1 MRIYEELFIV
11 RPDATDEEVDPVIEQ
26 LRNVITQSGG
36 TIDKTEKWGVRKLA
50 YRVMKQTEGQFILL
64 QFTANADIVK
74 EIERRLRVSDVVMKF
89 ITVRIDEKMKF
100 FEKRRKAREAR
111 AARKPPAPAPAPAMA
126 APAHPGEPAT
136 PVPGAP
142 VTPAAPAPASPA
154 ESGAR
159 PGGEQS
165 TEGTI

>member
-64 QFTANADIVK
+64 QFTANADSVK
-74 EIERRLRVSDVVMKF
+74 EIERRLRVSDLVMKF

-142 VTPAAPAPASPA
+142 VTPASPAPASPA

-159 PGGEQS
+159 PSGEQP
-165 TEGTI
+165 TEGAI

>member
-26 LRNVITQSGG
+26 LKNVITQSGG
-36 TIDKTEKWGVRKLA
+36 TIDKTDKWGVRKLA
-50 YRVMKQTEGQFILL
+50 YRVMKQTEGQYILL

-126 APAHPGEPAT
+126 TPAHPGEPAS

-142 VTPAAPAPASPA
+142 
-154 ESGAR
+154 
-159 PGGEQS
+159 
-165 TEGTI
+165 